1 MADEPLQCKKTPQ
14 SFNEI
19 NDKKRKYRDMDMKP
33 ICSHIHTQLFLLLCL
48 SNFSEYFFKKK
59 KSIMLSEPSKENDL

>member
-19 NDKKRKYRDMDMKP
+19 NDKNKKKYRDMDMKP

-48 SNFSEYFFKKK
+48 SNFSEYFF
-59 KSIMLSEPSKENDL
+59 

>member
-19 NDKKRKYRDMDMKP
+19 NDKNKKKYRDMDMKP

-48 SNFSEYFFKKK
+48 SNFSEYFLKKRK
-59 KSIMLSEPSKENDL
+59 V